1 MMRNKKVYITLYSIF
16 GLYTC
21 GAYLKVLVVW
31 GKFEGANL
39 EIFVLVLF
47 WIIEGACGCLTS
59 RIKIDSTLH
68 PY

>member
-47 WIIEGACGCLTS
+47 WI
-59 RIKIDSTLH
+59 KIDSILH